1 MLSMA
6 VALER
11 GSLEH
16 ALEHALERTQVTASF
31 HEVRMGLRAHGS
43 ARLG

>member
-16 ALEHALERTQVTASF
+16 ALERTQATASL